1 MIELQYK
8 ALSKNE
14 HKNGM
19 SEGQMQ
25 KSLQR
30 ICKLNWHY
38 NPSSIVDETEFTA
51 WSLQGW
57 LLVKINTQTKKS
69 NKHSSKNFNRINF
82 SKHNIQIIQYITQ
95 NYLACQQPRNETNS
109 KGRRSSIVA
118 STDDPDVEMMRQ
130 IL

>member
-30 ICKLNWHY
+30 ICKLNWRC
-38 NPSSIVDETEFTA
+38 NPSSTVDETEFTA

-57 LLVKINTQTKKS
+57 LLVKINTQTKKT
-69 NKHSSKNFNRINF
+69 NKHSSKNFNRINV

-109 KGRRSSIVA
+109 KGRRPSIVA
-118 STDDPDVEMMRQ
+118 SPDDPDVGMMRQ